1 VKDDPWVPYPGD
13 DLHDLL
19 RAASAVY
26 GNQHRR
32 LANRP
37 HRRAEHPNLVFH
49 AAGPPVKPDLPDE
62 SKTIY

>member
-1 VKDDPWVPYPGD
+1 
-13 DLHDLL
+13 
-19 RAASAVY
+19 VY